1 MKKPKNVQM
10 KPDMKH
16 SKDARPAVAAT
27 GAMQRVRARKDRP
40 ETRPDLPMRQR

>member
-1 MKKPKNVQM
+1 MKKTKPTPV
-10 KPDMKH
+10 KPDMKR

-40 ETRPDLPMRQR
+40 ETRPDLPMRER

>member
-1 MKKPKNVQM
+1 MKKNKIVPM

-16 SKDARPAVAAT
+16 GKDARPAVAAT

-40 ETRPDLPMRQR
+40 EMRPDLPMRER